1 VFVTTPSITVAATGA
16 TLTGGGSFYLSN
28 TATNEIEGASAAA
41 TLTNVSDRID
51 GAGLLGGG
59 QMVLVNDA
67 AGLIAGNQALG
78 LTINTGTSTITNAG
92 VIEDTG
98 AGGTTIV
105 SNLNNT
111 GTLQSLVGTLTV
123 QGTVTGAGVIHI
135 ASGAADFTSTTAA
148 LAENVTFTGTTGVL
162 ELANSQHFTGTVS
175 GFSKTG
181 TTSLDL
187 RDITYV
193 LGTTKESYSGNT
205 TSGILTVTSG
215 AEVANITLE
224 GNYTTSTFTLSSDG
238 SGGTTVVD
246 PTAPAAG
253 HIAPIQPLIAAMA
266 SVGASGGGS
275 TALMWEPWRV
285 ATPMLAGVRTALA

>member
-1 VFVTTPSITVAATGA
+1 
-16 TLTGGGSFYLSN
+16 
-28 TATNEIEGASAAA
+28 
-41 TLTNVSDRID
+41 
-51 GAGLLGGG
+51 
-59 QMVLVNDA
+59 M
-67 AGLIAGNQALG
+67 
-78 LTINTGTSTITNAG
+78 
-92 VIEDTG
+92 IEDTG

-224 GNYTTSTFTLSSDG
+224 GTYTTSPFTLSSDG

-266 SVGASGGGS
+266 RDRAARYRASR
-275 TALMWEPWRV
+275 PW
-285 ATPMLAGVRTALA
+285 A